1 MYIILI
7 FLLLTYCAY
16 SQDGVV
22 KTFYPNAAIES
33 EINFRDGVRD
43 GEARFYYEN
52 GNIKELINY
61 SNGKVEGFVKI
72 YSASGNLK
80 ETFIIENGR
89 REGPTSVFDDYGNYL
104 SDIYYENGKLV
115 IPAANDYYVNA
126 SNDDAENNAV
136 EEKRKIEKESPK
148 VTRKTKAAN
157 NLLLPPELDE
167 EKLEDDPAFFSTV
180 EVMPEP
186 VGGFQAIYK
195 KLIYP
200 YEAKKNNIEG
210 TVVIKAFI
218 DEYGEVLDAQ
228 VIQSLGY
235 GCDDIARNA
244 IYFAKFKP
252 GIQKGKPVR
261 VMMTIPINF
270 SPSMLQNLN

>member
-1 MYIILI
+1 MLPY
-7 FLLLTYCAY
+7 FAH

-22 KTFYPNAAIES
+22 KTFYSNGAIES
-33 EINFRDGVRD
+33 EINYRDGIRD

-52 GNIKELINY
+52 GNVKELRNY

-72 YSASGNLK
+72 YSETGNLK
-80 ETFIIENGR
+80 ETFVIENGR
-89 REGPTSVFDDYGNYL
+89 REGPTSVFDDNGNYL

-115 IPAANDYYVNA
+115 IPATYDYFV
-126 SNDDAENNAV
+126 SISSEDAEKKAV
-136 EEKRKIEKESPK
+136 EEKQKIGNDIPK
-148 VTRKTKAAN
+148 VTRKTKATN
-157 NLLLPPELDE
+157 NLLLPPEIDE

-186 VGGFQAIYK
+186 VGGFEAIYK

-200 YEAKKNNIEG
+200 YDAKKNNIEG
-210 TVVIKAFI
+210 TVVVKAFI
-218 DEYGEVLDAQ
+218 DEYGEVIDAQ

-235 GCDDIARNA
+235 GCDEIARNA
-244 IYFAKFKP
+244 VYFAKFKP

-261 VMMTIPINF
+261 VMMSIPINF
-270 SPSMLQNLN
+270 NPKMNQN

>member
-7 FLLLTYCAY
+7 FLLLTYCTH

-22 KTFYPNAAIES
+22 KTYYPNAAIES
-33 EINFRDGVRD
+33 EINFRDGIRD

-52 GNIKELINY
+52 GNIRELINY

-72 YSASGNLK
+72 YSVSGSLK

-89 REGPTSVFDDYGNYL
+89 REGPTSVFDDNGNYL

-115 IPAANDYYVNA
+115 IPAANDYYANV
-126 SNDDAENNAV
+126 SNDDAENNVV
-136 EEKRKIEKESPK
+136 EEKQQIEKEIPK
-148 VTRKTKAAN
+148 VTRKTKTSN
-157 NLLLPPELDE
+157 NILLPPELDE

-186 VGGFQAIYK
+186 VGGFEALYK

-200 YEAKKNNIEG
+200 YEAKKNNIKG
-210 TVVIKAFI
+210 TVVIKALI

-228 VIQSLGY
+228 VIKSLGY

-270 SPSMLQNLN
+270 SPSMIQNLN

>member
-1 MYIILI
+1 MLSY
-7 FLLLTYCAY
+7 YAH
-16 SQDGVV
+16 SQDGMV
-22 KTFYPNAAIES
+22 KTFYSNGSIES
-33 EINFRDGVRD
+33 EINYRDGIRD

-52 GNIKELINY
+52 GNVKELRNY

-72 YSASGNLK
+72 YSETGSLK
-80 ETFIIENGR
+80 ETFVIENGR
-89 REGPTSVFDDYGNYL
+89 REGPTSVFDDNGNYL

-115 IPAANDYYVNA
+115 IPAAYDYYANS
-126 SNDDAENNAV
+126 SNNNAV
-136 EEKRKIEKESPK
+136 NNSVEEKQKIEKEIPK
-148 VTRKTKAAN
+148 VTRKTKTAN

-186 VGGFQAIYK
+186 VGGFEAIYK

-200 YEAKKNNIEG
+200 FEAQKNNIQG
-210 TVVIKAFI
+210 TVIIKAFI

-235 GCDDIARNA
+235 GCDDVARNA

-270 SPSMLQNLN
+270 SPSMLQTLN

>member
-7 FLLLTYCAY
+7 FLLVTYCTH

-22 KTFYPNAAIES
+22 KTYYPNAAIES
-33 EINFRDGVRD
+33 EINFRDGIRD

-52 GNIKELINY
+52 GNIRELINY

-72 YSASGNLK
+72 YSISGSLK

-89 REGPTSVFDDYGNYL
+89 REGPTSVFDDNGNYL

-126 SNDDAENNAV
+126 SNDDAENNVV
-136 EEKRKIEKESPK
+136 EEKQKIEKEIPK
-148 VTRKTKAAN
+148 VTRKTKTSN

-186 VGGFQAIYK
+186 VGGFEAIYK

-200 YEAKKNNIEG
+200 YEAKKNNVEG
-210 TVVIKAFI
+210 TVVIKALI

-228 VIQSLGY
+228 VIKSLGY